1 MATRMDETEYKF
13 PDELD
18 ENQKAELD
26 QDDSIEI
33 EIEDDTPEEDR
44 NKQPLPKE
52 IVEKLDKD
60 ELSQYDEDVKQKLL
74 QMKKAWHDE
83 RREKER
89 ALRGQEEAV
98 AYARRLMEENKKVRG
113 VLQQGEKEFVENLK
127 KSAEINLELA
137 TREYKEAYESGD
149 AEAIAKATAKL
160 SQATTKVES
169 AEKFKLPAL
178 QEPEIPATINTEP
191 AQAVNRPDQR
201 ALAWQKRNEWFG
213 ADEEMTAS
221 ALGLHEKL
229 RRNGVVVGSD
239 EYYATLDKTMRKRF
253 PEYFGEESS
262 TQEDRTEV
270 QQPVKRPPTVVAPAV
285 RSTASNKVK
294 LTPRQVALAKKLG
307 LTPEQYALEMKRL
320 EKQ

>member
-1 MATRMDETEYKF
+1 MPPKMDETEYKF

-60 ELSQYDEDVKQKLL
+60 ELSQYDEEVKQKLL

-89 ALRGQEEAV
+89 ALREQEEAV

-149 AEAIAKATAKL
+149 ADAIAKATAKL

>member
-60 ELSQYDEDVKQKLL
+60 ELSQYDEEVKQKLL

-89 ALRGQEEAV
+89 ALREQEEAV

-270 QQPVKRPPTVVAPAV
+270 QQPAKRPPTVVAPAV

-294 LTPRQVALAKKLG
+294 LTQRQVALAKKLG

>member
-89 ALRGQEEAV
+89 ALREQEEAV